1 MFVSQL
7 VPDQRV
13 DTAFASQT
21 SSGDSLAAASDKLFL
36 LWQEDNTQ
44 ALGCGRGSKGQD
56 VSNVP

>member
-7 VPDQRV
+7 VPEQRV
-13 DTAFASQT
+13 DTAFPSQT
-21 SSGDSLAAASDKLFL
+21 SSGDSLAAASDKLL
-36 LWQEDNTQ
+36 LSQEDNTQ